1 MNITLY
7 KSKSSMNTVDKG
19 GANLTPLLTVSGNFK
34 NAQSI
39 LTPIVI
45 IDTIDSLLLVD
56 DNGQVVLD
64 DYKRPLLTSRDASK
78 EIIKAN
84 YCYIDELQRY
94 YFISEMTSVR
104 NGLWRVSLSVD
115 VLESYK
121 SDILNL
127 SCIVDKQ
134 QNQSYNNYIDDG
146 SYVNR
151 ADSFIEIVNY
161 QNGFNADGEFILLTA
176 GAI

>member
-1 MNITLY
+1 MEINFYKNKSEKNKIGKVLQDVITLNGNLREE
-7 KSKSSMNTVDKG
+7 SSIINPTILVEHS
-19 GANLTPLLTVSGNFK
+19 NLTVYNYAYIPEFK
-34 NAQSI
+34 
-39 LTPIVI
+39 
-45 IDTIDSLLLVD
+45 
-56 DNGQVVLD
+56 
-64 DYKRPLLTSRDASK
+64 
-78 EIIKAN
+78 
-84 YCYIDELQRY
+84 RY

-151 ADSFIEIVNY
+151 VDSFIEIVNY
-161 QNGFNADGEFILLTA
+161 QNGFNANGEFILLTA

>member
-1 MNITLY
+1 
-7 KSKSSMNTVDKG
+7 MNTVDKG

-84 YCYIDELQRY
+84 YCYIYELERY
-94 YFISEMTSVR
+94 YFISDIQVVNNDLIQLYLKE
-104 NGLWRVSLSVD
+104 D
-115 VLESYK
+115 VLDTGMTFTDVFGTSGYTM
-121 SDILNL
+121 
-127 SCIVDKQ
+127 VDK
-134 QNQSYNNYIDDG
+134 
-146 SYVNR
+146 VKP
-151 ADSFIEIVNY
+151 
-161 QNGFNADGEFILLTA
+161 L
-176 GAI
+176 

>member
-1 MNITLY
+1 MNLTLY
-7 KSKSSMNTVDKG
+7 KNLSEKNKIGKVLHNELSLNGNLREESSIINPTILVEHS
-19 GANLTPLLTVSGNFK
+19 NLSVYNYAYIPEFK
-34 NAQSI
+34 
-39 LTPIVI
+39 
-45 IDTIDSLLLVD
+45 
-56 DNGQVVLD
+56 
-64 DYKRPLLTSRDASK
+64 
-78 EIIKAN
+78 
-84 YCYIDELQRY
+84 RY
-94 YFISEMTSVR
+94 YFVSEMSSVR

-121 SDILNL
+121 TDILNL

-151 ADSFIEIVNY
+151 ADSFIEIANY

>member
-1 MNITLY
+1 MEIKFYKNNSEKNKIGKVLHNELSLNGNLREESSIINPNILVEH
-7 KSKSSMNTVDKG
+7 S
-19 GANLTPLLTVSGNFK
+19 NLTV
-34 NAQSI
+34 
-39 LTPIVI
+39 
-45 IDTIDSLLLVD
+45 
-56 DNGQVVLD
+56 
-64 DYKRPLLTSRDASK
+64 Y
-78 EIIKAN
+78 N
-84 YCYIDELQRY
+84 YAYIPEFNRY

-121 SDILNL
+121 TDILNL

-151 ADSFIEIVNY
+151 VDSFIEIANY
-161 QNGFNADGEFILLTA
+161 QNGFNASGEFILITA

>member
-1 MNITLY
+1 MEIKFY
-7 KSKSSMNTVDKG
+7 KNLSEKNKIGKVLHNELSLNGNLREESSIINPTILVEHS
-19 GANLTPLLTVSGNFK
+19 NLTVYNYAYIPEFK
-34 NAQSI
+34 
-39 LTPIVI
+39 
-45 IDTIDSLLLVD
+45 
-56 DNGQVVLD
+56 
-64 DYKRPLLTSRDASK
+64 
-78 EIIKAN
+78 
-84 YCYIDELQRY
+84 RY
-94 YFISEMTSVR
+94 YFISEMSSVR

-121 SDILNL
+121 TDILNL

-151 ADSFIEIVNY
+151 ADSFIEIANY